1 MIFGIL
7 TLITALCISA
17 VAIYYSVAGLV
28 AIFAAAAVPIM
39 IMGGT
44 LEIAKLVTAVWL
56 HKYWDRATWWLKS
69 YLSIAVVVLMFI
81 TSMGIFGF
89 LSKAHIEQTSASEES
104 IARVESIISEIDRQN
119 AIVTRSNTRIGQLEN
134 SETGADA
141 TIQTQIDKEQGRID
155 LAFERIQPAIAQQNQ
170 TITDARATDTN
181 RTKPYED
188 QLTSIQAEV
197 LRLEQ
202 SAREYE
208 SKISTL
214 EADTSAV
221 QPLLDSI
228 NDIEAEIIRV
238 TNQLQSSEKDQIR
251 AGQAIIGVSSD
262 GAFGGNTRRAL
273 VAWVEAQRARITQVQ
288 LDVSQLRQDSTTQVD
303 AERTRLAAIVK
314 DIRTTQIPALKD
326 RELTMLA
333 KIDEVR
339 QTESPVIQ
347 TARDEIQRLRASAE
361 SQVAQSQVLIERL
374 RSQLGDVGNANELEA
389 DIDAQQDRIKLANTE
404 IDTLTEEKIVLEAE
418 YRKLEAE
425 VGPIKYIAE
434 FVYGESADSNM
445 LEEAVRWVIIII
457 IFVFDPLA
465 VLLLIAAQYT
475 FEFRRKEL
483 EDDDGERLRLEQ
495 AEYER
500 ARAQAIVDNVPPDIA
515 TPTPPA
521 EEEKEQVNEQSDT
534 IDDGQPQ
541 FIGDTTEGT
550 GEDNKG
556 EAAWFDREAVEE
568 PNGDDAARA
577 YTVGGGDAGRVEP
590 TEQDYGLDNL
600 TNWNEWVEKANAEAE
615 ANPEV
620 DFDPGAFD
628 RPLEVFTDDF
638 GDIETLEKQVL
649 ATPVINLN
657 ADMLPPKDIPD
668 TANRMFYPEEL
679 KEEPKK
685 KLKSPAELVLDAEYE
700 LKEQDD
706 AFVTARADW
715 EVANPEVSREAWK
728 DAFSKGEIDSLPWE
742 TPVQADNYNTSEGY
756 QQNAEQSESTLF
768 NKLSKK

>member
-1 MIFGIL
+1 MIFGFL
-7 TLITALCISA
+7 TLITALAISA

-28 AIFAAAAVPIM
+28 AIFAAAAIPIL
-39 IMGGT
+39 IMGTT

-56 HKYWDRATWWLKS
+56 HKYWDRATWWLKT
-69 YLSIAVVVLMFI
+69 YLSISVVVLMFI

-104 IARVESIISEIDRQN
+104 IARVETIQKELDRQDVLV
-119 AIVTRSNTRIGQLEN
+119 ARAEDRIVQLEDTDSGVDAGIQQQIDTEQTRID
-134 SETGADA
+134 SAYT
-141 TIQTQIDKEQGRID
+141 
-155 LAFERIQPAIAQQNQ
+155 RIQPAIAEQNVIIANVTALFQ
-170 TITDARATDTN
+170 SELDKIDADLDKLQSYIDAGDIPKAQGMIGAKADGAYGPKTAQAFTDFQDAKKVERGEWIQKLQDAAQSPTVIAARA
-181 RTKPYED
+181 
-188 QLTSIQAEV
+188 
-197 LRLEQ
+197 
-202 SAREYE
+202 
-208 SKISTL
+208 
-214 EADTSAV
+214 
-221 QPLLDSI
+221 
-228 NDIEAEIIRV
+228 EI
-238 TNQLQSSEKDQIR
+238 T
-251 AGQAIIGVSSD
+251 
-262 GAFGGNTRRAL
+262 
-273 VAWVEAQRARITQVQ
+273 
-288 LDVSQLRQDSTTQVD
+288 
-303 AERTRLAAIVK
+303 
-314 DIRTTQIPALKD
+314 
-326 RELTMLA
+326 
-333 KIDEVR
+333 
-339 QTESPVIQ
+339 
-347 TARDEIQRLRASAE
+347 
-361 SQVAQSQVLIERL
+361 RL
-374 RSQLGDVGNANELEA
+374 RSGAEQQIANSNTLINRLRTQLGNTITADTVQG
-389 DIDAQQDRIKLANTE
+389 DIDAQQVRIATAATE
-404 IDTLTEEKIVLEAE
+404 IDALTEEKIQLEAE

-434 FVYGESADSNM
+434 FVYGEAADKNM
-445 LEEAVRWVIIII
+445 LEEAVKWVIIVI

-465 VLLLIAAQYT
+465 VLLLLAAQYT

-534 IDDGQPQ
+534 IDDGQLPGA
-541 FIGDTTEGT
+541 GDTTEGT

-556 EAAWFDREAVEE
+556 EAAWFDRGAVEDA
-568 PNGDDAARA
+568 NGDDAARA
-577 YTVGGGDAGRVEP
+577 YTIGRDDAGRVES
-590 TEQDYGLDNL
+590 TEQDYGIDNL
-600 TNWNEWVEKANAEAE
+600 ENWNEWVEKANAEAE

-620 DFDPGAFD
+620 FA
-628 RPLEVFTDDF
+628 DDF
-638 GDIETLEKQVL
+638 GDIATLEKQVL

>member
-28 AIFAAAAVPIM
+28 AIFAAAALPIM

-56 HKYWDRATWWLKS
+56 HKYWSRATWWLKT
-69 YLSIAVVVLMFI
+69 YLSVSVVVLMFI

-104 IARVESIISEIDRQN
+104 VARVESITSEIARQN
-119 AIVTRSNTRIGQLEN
+119 AIVTRANTRIAQLEN

-141 TIQTQIDKEQGRID
+141 TIQAQIDKEQTRID

-170 TITDARATDTN
+170 TIADARQGDTT

-188 QLTSIQAEV
+188 QLESITAEI
-197 LRLEQ
+197 LRLES

-208 SKISTL
+208 TKISEL
-214 EADTSAV
+214 SIDASGV
-221 QPLLDSI
+221 QPLLEQI
-228 NDIEAEIIRV
+228 TALEEEIIRV
-238 TNQLQSSEKDQIR
+238 TNQLNSKEQGQIR
-251 AGQAIIGVSSD
+251 AGQAIIGVTSD
-262 GAFGGNTRRAL
+262 GLFGGNTRTAL
-273 VAWVEAQRARITQVQ
+273 ATWVSGQRDRITQIQGEVAQ
-288 LDVSQLRQDSTTQVD
+288 VRKDATTTVD
-303 AERTRLAAIVK
+303 AERIRLADVVK
-314 DIRTTQIPALKD
+314 DIRTVQIPALKE

-361 SQVAQSQVLIERL
+361 SQVAQSQTLIERL
-374 RSQLGDVGNANELEA
+374 RSQLGDVDNAQELEA
-389 DIDAQQDRIKLANTE
+389 DIDEQQNRIRAANTE
-404 IDTLTEEKIVLEAE
+404 IDTLTEEKIALEAE

-434 FVYGESADSNM
+434 FVYGEQADSNM

-483 EDDDGERLRLEQ
+483 EDDDGERLRLER

-500 ARAQAIVDNVPPDIA
+500 ARAQAIVDNPVFNID

-521 EEEKEQVNEQSDT
+521 EQKEEVNDVIDRPNDEQSDRAEEENTETGDT
-534 IDDGQPQ
+534 IDGDGDNTNGDSSGGDRESVEKTDGEYDVGAND
-541 FIGDTTEGT
+541 IGRDDSDRVDGDTSRT
-550 GEDNKG
+550 
-556 EAAWFDREAVEE
+556 R
-568 PNGDDAARA
+568 
-577 YTVGGGDAGRVEP
+577 
-590 TEQDYGLDNL
+590 QQNL
-600 TNWNEWVEKANAEAE
+600 
-615 ANPEV
+615 
-620 DFDPGAFD
+620 
-628 RPLEVFTDDF
+628 
-638 GDIETLEKQVL
+638 
-649 ATPVINLN
+649 
-657 ADMLPPKDIPD
+657 DIPD
-668 TANRMFYPEEL
+668 TKNRMFYPEEL
-679 KEEPKK
+679 EESKK
-685 KLKSPAELVLDAEYE
+685 KVELELLEELNPNIRYYE
-700 LKEQDD
+700 DREKDD
-706 AFVTARADW
+706 AWVTDRAIW
-715 EVANPEVSREAWK
+715 ETNNPTEDRAAWRH
-728 DAFSKGEIDSLPWE
+728 AFETGEIDSLPWE
-742 TPVQADNYNTSEGY
+742 TTIESDNYNVQEGY

-768 NKLSKK
+768 NKLSNK